1 LGAPLFAARVIATG
15 APHGFGTRA
24 LALQLSERTLG
35 GRKWLPYKSARD
47 G

>member
-15 APHGFGTRA
+15 APHGFGTWA

-35 GRKWLPYKSARD
+35 RPIMRPLTAWFP
-47 G
+47 